1 MPSSRTEPPFELLP
15 HSKTRQAIAER
26 VSQSTREKPT
36 FSMQI
41 AVDASAVLA
50 ARQEWKTRAAGRRV
64 PTVNDVLIR
73 AVAQALPS
81 YPRLNAWYAPEG
93 VQALQVV
100 NVGFAAATPDG
111 VLLPTVFDADHK
123 TVWEIAEETAAMVE
137 AARNG
142 KLRAGLQMGAGFTV
156 SNIGPVGVDW
166 FQAIISPPQAAIL
179 AAGSVAPRP
188 VVVGDAVVARP
199 VVLLTL
205 TVDHR
210 VADGAEAAPFL
221 AELRGRLEGW
231 NADME

>member
-1 MPSSRTEPPFELLP
+1 
-15 HSKTRQAIAER
+15 
-26 VSQSTREKPT
+26 
-36 FSMQI
+36 MQV

-50 ARQEWKTRAAGRRV
+50 ARGEYKTRAAGRRV

-73 AVAQALPS
+73 TVAQALPA

-100 NVGFAAATPDG
+100 NVGFAAATPEG
-111 VLLPTVFDADHK
+111 VLLPTVFDADRK
-123 TVWEIAEETAAMVE
+123 TVWEIADETAGMVE
-137 AARNG
+137 AARKG
-142 KLRAGLQMGAGFTV
+142 KLRASLQMGAGFTV
-156 SNIGPVGVDW
+156 SNIGPVGLDW

-188 VVVGDAVVARP
+188 MVVADTVVPRP
-199 VVLLTL
+199 VMLLTL

-221 AELRGRLEGW
+221 PELRDRLEGW